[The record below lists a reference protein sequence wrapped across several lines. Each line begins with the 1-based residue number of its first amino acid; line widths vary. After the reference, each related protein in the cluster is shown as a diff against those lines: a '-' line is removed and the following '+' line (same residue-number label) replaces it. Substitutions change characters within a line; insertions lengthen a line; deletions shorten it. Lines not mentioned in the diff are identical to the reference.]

1 MRRDRRLQG
10 GKPRGDDKLEQQHF
24 PDDLLLPPIKGDGRG
39 GAGGVAQPRPGVVSN
54 DLVDI
59 FTGGDDL
66 HQDKPP
72 PTEGPRWE
80 HVIQGSFVGLGHFV
94 MRYKE
99 FDIYVYKSH
108 FLLRWG
114 RNPYFR
120 VVEYA
125 KIKATD
131 EERFSIPPDIQAAVL
146 AIRSLQFG
154 EFT

>member
-24 PDDLLLPPIKGDGRG
+24 PDDLLLPPIKSSGGG
-39 GAGGVAQPRPGVVSN
+39 GAGGMAQPRPGVVSN

-80 HVIQGSFVGLGHFV
+80 HPAFPAAAGPGYFV

-108 FLLRWG
+108 FVLRWG

-120 VVEYA
+120 AVEYA